1 MAELHTSLTEQ
12 ENIHQFSSSPTW
24 SNFPSL
30 ANRNSPIQINME
42 EHDISDIQTQDITT
56 THRVS
61 TPNLDDPTHV
71 SIQPLTKHVPQTTAN
86 QEVALPLET
95 SYDTGSPPYSD
106 LIAPHD
112 TGSPP
117 YSDLIAPH
125 DTGSPPYSDL
135 IAPHD
140 TGSPPYSDLIAPHDT
155 GSPPYSDQEHTPP
168 SNIIV
173 PPRDDTSSPSQ

>member
-1 MAELHTSLTEQ
+1 MKPRSRNPSSISATIQSDLLEAEYEQYCMAELHTSSTEQ

-30 ANRNSPIQINME
+30 ADRNSPIQINME

-106 LIAPHD
+106 
-112 TGSPP
+112 
-117 YSDLIAPH
+117 
-125 DTGSPPYSDL
+125 
-135 IAPHD
+135 
-140 TGSPPYSDLIAPHDT
+140 
-155 GSPPYSDQEHTPP
+155 QEHTPP
-168 SNIIV
+168 SKIIV
-173 PPRDDTSSPSQ
+173 PVDSGDPPRDDTSSQSQ